1 MEQNPSLAAGQPSQ
15 GSDWTHLIHQ
25 VAEGDQQALGLL
37 YDETSSLV
45 YSLAMRIVGN
55 AATAEEVTLD
65 VYTQIWR
72 QAKSFDGRRG
82 NPSAWLLVLTRSRS
96 IDRLRSGAQER
107 QRRTY
112 QDTDYQVDPN
122 ASPEESSVVTE
133 QRHLV
138 QTAMATL
145 PSEQRQV
152 IELAYFSGLSHSHI
166 AERLRL
172 PAGTVKTR
180 IRLGMAK
187 LRDSLKPLMD

>member
-1 MEQNPSLAAGQPSQ
+1 MEHNPSLAADEPSREP
-15 GSDWTHLIHQ
+15 DWTHLIHQ
-25 VAEGDQQALGLL
+25 VAQGDQEALGTL
-37 YDETSSLV
+37 YDVSSSLV

-82 NPSAWLLVLTRSRS
+82 GPSAWLLVLTRSRS

-107 QRRTY
+107 QRRSY
-112 QDTDYQVDPN
+112 QDTDYQPDPN
-122 ASPEESSVVTE
+122 ASPEASTVVTE

-138 QTAMATL
+138 QTAMAAL
-145 PSEQRQV
+145 PSEQREV
-152 IELAYFSGLSHSHI
+152 LELAYFSGLSHSHI
-166 AERLRL
+166 ADQLGL

-187 LRDSLKPLMD
+187 LRDALKPLMD